1 MDAFIGLFFII
12 VLPIIAIFFIRKWYK
27 LKKEFE
33 NFEKTKSEEI
43 TTLNSQI
50 SEQKDS
56 INDLTNKQYSQEKK
70 ILNLSVELETLSKFK
85 GVADADAEA
94 KRILEDAQTQ
104 ANESNRGAEENLK
117 EAIEKAQKM
126 IKEARDEAKLK
137 TDSTDKTVQQKL
149 NAAIENAERIVNDAQ
164 TKAKEIAGSAL
175 EAKEKAEEYVKTE
188 KAMRNII
195 GGYGHRYLIPNIS
208 ILDDLAEEFSWA
220 EAGERLKSARAFTRT
235 LIVDRKAATC
245 DYVDNDKHNTAIKFV
260 TDAFNGK
267 VDSALSKVKY
277 DNYGTIKQQIEDAFN
292 VVNYTGVAFR
302 NARISEI
309 YLNAR
314 LDELKWA
321 VATNELKKIEQDEQR
336 RIKELMREEERA
348 QREIQKAIDA
358 AEKEEK
364 ILKKAMEEARK
375 QIESANEEE
384 RLQFEAKLQDLQDKL
399 TAAEEKNKRALSMA
413 QQTRSGHVYVISNI
427 GSFGEN
433 IYKIGMTRRLE
444 PKDRV
449 TELGDASVPFSFD
462 IHAMIYST
470 DAPTLEKTLHKK
482 FVNNQVNKVNPRKEF
497 FDVTLADIRNM
508 IDEMGIEAHWTMTA
522 EAKEY
527 YESQAMVKPL
537 AFVEE
542 EYQEEDL

>member
-70 ILNLSVELETLSKFK
+70 ILNLSEELETLSKFK
-85 GVADADAEA
+85 GVADADTEA
-94 KRILEDAQTQ
+94 KRILEDAQNK
-104 ANESNRGAEENLK
+104 ANESNRSAEQNLN

-149 NAAIENAERIVNDAQ
+149 SAAIENAERIVNDAQ

-195 GGYGHRYLIPNIS
+195 NGYGHKYLIPNIS

-364 ILKKAMEEARK
+364 ILKKAMEEARR

>member
-1 MDAFIGLFFII
+1 MDAFIGLLFII

-33 NFEKTKSEEI
+33 NFEKTKSDEI

-50 SEQKDS
+50 SGQENL

-70 ILNLSVELETLSKFK
+70 ILNLSGELETLSKYK
-85 GVADADAEA
+85 GVADADTEA
-94 KRILEDAQTQ
+94 KRILEDAQNI
-104 ANESNRGAEENLK
+104 ADESNRNSEENLK
-117 EAIEKAQKM
+117 EAIEKAQR
-126 IKEARDEAKLK
+126 IVYVAREEAKVK
-137 TDSTDKTVQQKL
+137 TETTDKSVQQKL
-149 NAAIENAERIVNDAQ
+149 DAAIENAERIINDAQ

-195 GGYGHRYLIPNIS
+195 KGYGHKYLIPNIS
-208 ILDDLAEEFSWA
+208 VLDDLAEEFSWA

-235 LIVDRKAATC
+235 LVIDKKAAVC
-245 DYVDNDKHNTAIKFV
+245 DYVDTEKYNTAIKFV

-277 DNYGTIKQQIEDAFN
+277 DNYGTIKQQIEDAYN
-292 VVNYTGVAFR
+292 VVIETGRAFR
-302 NARISEI
+302 NARITEL
-309 YLNAR
+309 YFNAR

-348 QREIQKAIDA
+348 QREIQKAIDT

-384 RLQFEAKLQDLQDKL
+384 RLKFETKLQDLQDKL

-413 QQTRSGHVYVISNI
+413 QQTRSGHVYIISNI

-433 IYKIGMTRRLE
+433 VYKIGMTRRLE

-482 FVNNQVNKVNPRKEF
+482 FVNNQVNKINPRKEF
-497 FDVTLADIRNM
+497 FDVTLADIRK
-508 IDEMGIEAHWTMTA
+508 IIEEMEIEAHWTMTA

-527 YESQAMVKPL
+527 YESKAMVKHL

>member
-1 MDAFIGLFFII
+1 METFIGLFFII
-12 VLPIIAIFFIRKWYK
+12 VLPIIAIYFIRKWYK

-33 NFEKTKSEEI
+33 DFGKSKTDEI
-43 TTLNSQI
+43 HSLNSEN
-50 SEQKDS
+50 SEQRKTIKEQSQKISD
-56 INDLTNKQYSQEKK
+56 ITKQIE
-70 ILNLSVELETLSKFK
+70 VLSKYQ

-94 KRILEDAQTQ
+94 KRLIDEATEW
-104 ANESNRGAEENLK
+104 ANECKTGAEENLK
-117 EAIEKAQKM
+117 EAIEKSQQM

-137 TDSTDKTVQQKL
+137 IETTDKTVQQKL
-149 NAAIENAERIVNDAQ
+149 SAAIENAERIVNDAQ

-195 GGYGHRYLIPNIS
+195 NGYGHKYLIPNIS

-220 EAGERLKSARAFTRT
+220 EAGERLKSARAFTKS
-235 LIVDRKAATC
+235 LVIERKAAVC
-245 DYVDNDKHNTAIKFV
+245 DYVDTDKYNSAIKFV

-277 DNYGTIKQQIEDAFN
+277 DNYGTIKQQIEDAYN
-292 VVNYTGVAFR
+292 VVIETGRAFR
-302 NARISEI
+302 NARITEL
-309 YLNAR
+309 YFNAR
-314 LDELKWA
+314 IDELKWA

-348 QREIQKAIDA
+348 QREIQKAIEL

-364 ILKKAMEEARK
+364 ILKKAMDEARK
-375 QIESANEEE
+375 QIESATEEE
-384 RLQFEAKLQDLQDKL
+384 RLQFEAKLQELQDKL
-399 TAAEEKNKRALSMA
+399 TEAEQKNQRALSMA
-413 QQTRSGHVYVISNI
+413 QQTRSGHVYIISNI

-462 IHAMIYST
+462 IHAMIYSS

-497 FDVTLADIRNM
+497 FDVTLADIKK
-508 IDEMGIEAHWTMTA
+508 IIEEMGVEAHWTMTA

-527 YESQAMVKPL
+527 YESKAMVKPL
-537 AFVEE
+537 EFVEE

>member
-27 LKKEFE
+27 VKKEFE
-33 NFEKTKSEEI
+33 NYEKIKSDEI
-43 TTLNSQI
+43 NTLNLQN
-50 SEQKDS
+50 SEQRNT
-56 INDLTNKQYSQEKK
+56 IEEQNKNISNISKQIE
-70 ILNLSVELETLSKFK
+70 ILSKYQI
-85 GVADADAEA
+85 VADADTEA
-94 KRILEDAQTQ
+94 KRILEDAQNK
-104 ANESNRGAEENLK
+104 ANESNRSAEQNLN
-117 EAIEKAQKM
+117 EAIEKAQQM
-126 IKEARDEAKLK
+126 IKNAKDEAKLK
-137 TDSTDKTVQQKL
+137 TDTTDKTVQQKL
-149 NAAIENAERIVNDAQ
+149 NAAIENAERIINDAQ

-175 EAKEKAEEYVKTE
+175 EAKEKAEEYIKTE

-195 GGYGHRYLIPNIS
+195 NGYGHRYLIPNIS

-220 EAGERLKSARAFTRT
+220 EAGERLKSARAFTRS
-235 LIVDRKAATC
+235 LVQDRKAATC
-245 DYVDNDKHNTAIKFV
+245 DYVDTDKYNSAIKFV

-277 DNYGTIKQQIEDAFN
+277 DNYGTIKQQIEDAYN
-292 VVNYTGVAFR
+292 VVIETGRAFR
-302 NARISEI
+302 NARITEL
-309 YLNAR
+309 YFNAR

-336 RIKELMREEERA
+336 RIKELMREEERV
-348 QREIQKAIDA
+348 QREIQKAIDT

-364 ILKKAMEEARK
+364 LLKKAMEEARK

-527 YESQAMVKPL
+527 YESKAMIKPL
-537 AFVEE
+537 EFIEEQYEE
-542 EYQEEDL
+542 ENSEK